1 MGFFDFLFI
10 LCLSGV
16 ILSFCGSNFG
26 LSFLSDHI
34 RCALDYDTKIHF
46 KINDDQAEGDSSTI
60 SSKTETDSR
69 NGSFAKLTLSGN
81 AEENSTTNADGLN
94 EDDVTRL
101 LQRFAD
107 PMNDVQESQDLE
119 KAFKETVANVI
130 SNEMLRKAFF
140 QDMQGTQVV
149 DALRNMFD
157 RLPSTETGGSES
169 N

>member
-46 KINDDQAEGDSSTI
+46 KINDDQAEVETSTI
-60 SSKTETDSR
+60 SRKTETDSR
-69 NGSFAKLTLSGN
+69 NGSFAKISLSGN
-81 AEENSTTNADGLN
+81 AEENSTSTDGLN
-94 EDDVTRL
+94 DDDVTRL

-140 QDMQGTQVV
+140 QDMQGAQVV
-149 DALRNMFD
+149 DALRNIFD
-157 RLPSTETGGSES
+157 RLPSTEAGGSES